1 LPGEAAR
8 AKGGGGRKGN
18 AAGEVRD
25 AGDRAAAE
33 AAAGPGPS
41 AETTRRLAEEPA
53 LARLWGGEKGRGDA
67 SASGMDWSL
76 ARALGRA
83 GIAGEEIARA
93 LRAYPHGQVGSGKL
107 AGRAASRRLA
117 QLLDTARDAAE
128 GKGEDDREEIRLT
141 EERVNDAARACAEKL
156 ADELF
161 MRGALPAALVRVEDA
176 PGAREAD
183 DDDDA
188 CQTGPREVEPG
199 VLLGGV
205 RHTRGALVFAEPSPE
220 RVQFR
225 LDDRVRFVRLD
236 ARSGELVPRSC
247 PTALARRIIGAAAE
261 LGFRPCAGIVTV
273 PLFVRGRV
281 VAERGY
287 HAPTGLMLDYRGA
300 PPPVP
305 DEPTRQQARRALLAM
320 LRPFRGYLAGVP
332 AGQRKDLRAALAAAV
347 LTAVLRP
354 SLPTSP
360 AILLDAN
367 QPGAG
372 KGKLARALAVVATG
386 RHPSI
391 VTEGHSDEET
401 EKRLASG
408 VLSGIAALLLDN
420 LQRTLASSTLESGLT
435 EGVATIRLFGRL
447 TNTTVPFT
455 ALVLITANNAA
466 LRPDMLRRTLPVRI
480 VVDTDKPELR
490 RYDFEPCAEAA
501 RHRPAIVAA
510 ALTVARAW
518 WLARGTEEGR
528 RIRRTTLGSFEAWAD
543 LVAGAVEWL
552 TGVNPVR

>member
-1 LPGEAAR
+1 
-8 AKGGGGRKGN
+8 
-18 AAGEVRD
+18 
-25 AGDRAAAE
+25 
-33 AAAGPGPS
+33 
-41 AETTRRLAEEPA
+41 
-53 LARLWGGEKGRGDA
+53 
-67 SASGMDWSL
+67 
-76 ARALGRA
+76 
-83 GIAGEEIARA
+83 
-93 LRAYPHGQVGSGKL
+93 
-107 AGRAASRRLA
+107 
-117 QLLDTARDAAE
+117 
-128 GKGEDDREEIRLT
+128 
-141 EERVNDAARACAEKL
+141 
-156 ADELF
+156 
-161 MRGALPAALVRVEDA
+161 
-176 PGAREAD
+176 
-183 DDDDA
+183 
-188 CQTGPREVEPG
+188 

-205 RHTRGALVFAEPSPE
+205 RHARGALVFAEPRPE

-225 LDDRVRFVRLD
+225 LDDKARFLRFDAASGRWVAPVLPDRAGPADHRRRRRARLPALRRHRHRAPVR
-236 ARSGELVPRSC
+236 
-247 PTALARRIIGAAAE
+247 
-261 LGFRPCAGIVTV
+261 
-273 PLFVRGRV
+273 RGRV

-305 DEPTRQQARRALLAM
+305 DEPTRQQARRALLTM

-447 TNTTVPFT
+447 TDTTVPFT
-455 ALVLITANNAA
+455 GPGADHRQQRRPAAGHAAPDPARPDRGRHRQARAAAVRLRA
-466 LRPDMLRRTLPVRI
+466 LRRG
-480 VVDTDKPELR
+480 
-490 RYDFEPCAEAA
+490 
-501 RHRPAIVAA
+501 RPAPAGDRRRGPDRRPGVVAG
-510 ALTVARAW
+510 AR
-518 WLARGTEEGR
+518 TEEGR
-528 RIRRTTLGSFEAWAD
+528 ASAARRWA
-543 LVAGAVEWL
+543 ASRRGPTSWP
-552 TGVNPVR
+552 GRSSG